1 MMKKQTQNDNALFV
15 GVSSCLLGDGVRY
28 DGGHKAHGFVT
39 GVLGRL
45 CAVEA
50 VCPEVAAGLGV
61 PRPAVHLVERGNAI
75 HALGRDDD
83 SLDVT
88 PALTAFSD
96 AKVPALGYL
105 SGYVFKSRSPSCGLD
120 VAVLPQGRAS
130 GLYAAAVMEAYP
142 LLPCIEDDQLGDPL
156 LQSNFLERM
165 VAYRRWRE
173 FLASAPVY
181 EDLRAFHQD
190 NTLMLMSHGRQ
201 GRDDLEH
208 LVGRSSGGVGDMAP
222 LLAAYGRGY
231 MAHVA
236 RPSGVREHVEVLR
249 EAVSRLP
256 EGTGGAKIAEINGL
270 IAGFEQGVCGLW
282 APLGALRALLVGTDS
297 GSALAR
303 QTYLHPHAVEARFKV
318 IL

>member
-1 MMKKQTQNDNALFV
+1 MKKQTQNDNALFV

-39 GVLGRL
+39 GVLSRL
-45 CAVEA
+45 CALES

-61 PRPAVHLVERGNAI
+61 PRPPVHLVKRGPAI

-88 PALTAFSD
+88 PALRVFSD
-96 AKVPALGYL
+96 AKVPALGHL

-120 VAVLPQGRAS
+120 VTVLPQGRAP
-130 GLYAAAVMEAYP
+130 GLYAAAVTEAYP

-156 LQSNFLERM
+156 RQSNFLERM
-165 VAYRRWRE
+165 VAYCRWRE
-173 FLASAPVY
+173 FLASAPAY

-190 NTLMLMSHGRQ
+190 NALMLMSHGRQ
-201 GRDDLEH
+201 GRDDLER
-208 LVGRSSGGVGDMAP
+208 LAGRTGGVGHMAP

-236 RPSGVREHVEVLR
+236 RLAGVPEHVEVLR

-256 EGTGGAKIAEINGL
+256 EGTDRAKIAEINDL

-282 APLGALRALLVGTDS
+282 APLGVLRALLGMDP

-303 QTYLHPHAVEARFKV
+303 QTYLHPHRVEARFKV

>member
-1 MMKKQTQNDNALFV
+1 MKKQTRNDNALFV

-39 GVLGRL
+39 GVLNRL

-61 PRPAVHLVERGNAI
+61 PRPPVHLVKRGSAI

-96 AKVPALGYL
+96 AEVPALGHL

-120 VAVLPQGRAS
+120 VAVLPRGRAP
-130 GLYAAAVMEAYP
+130 GLYAAAVMGAYP
-142 LLPCIEDDQLGDPL
+142 LLPCIEDDRLGDPL

-173 FLASAPVY
+173 FMASAPTD
-181 EDLRAFHQD
+181 ENLQAFHQD
-190 NTLMLMSHGRQ
+190 NALLLMSHGRQ
-201 GRDDLEH
+201 GQGDLER
-208 LVGRSSGGVGDMAP
+208 LAGRAGGADDMMP

-256 EGTGGAKIAEINGL
+256 ERAGGAKIAEINDL

-282 APLGALRALLVGTDS
+282 APLGVLRTLLRMDA

-303 QTYLHPHAVEARFKV
+303 QTYLHPHPVEVRFK
-318 IL
+318 LML